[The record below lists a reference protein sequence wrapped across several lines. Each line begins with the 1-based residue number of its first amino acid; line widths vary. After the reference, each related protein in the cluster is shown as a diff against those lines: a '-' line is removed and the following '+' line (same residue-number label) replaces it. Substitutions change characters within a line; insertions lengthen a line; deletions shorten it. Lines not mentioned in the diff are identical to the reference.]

1 MNSKVPV
8 KGNLATWYKFTFA
21 VCRKRNSKSLYYLK
35 KKNGSTAPRIGLIY
49 LKYNYRDTEC
59 VKLLTET
66 EDITNL
72 YRAFV
77 N

>member
-1 MNSKVPV
+1 MNSKAPV
-8 KGNLATWYKFTFA
+8 RVKLGHVVQIHVSRFPFA
-21 VCRKRNSKSLYYLK
+21 VNVTLNLS
-35 KKNGSTAPRIGLIY
+35 GSTATRIDLIY

-59 VKLLTET
+59 VKQLTET
-66 EDITNL
+66 GDITNL

>member
-35 KKNGSTAPRIGLIY
+35 KNGSTAPRISLIY
-49 LKYNYRDTEC
+49 LKYNYGDTEC
-59 VKLLTET
+59 VKQLTET
-66 EDITNL
+66 GDITNL
-72 YRAFV
+72 HRAFV